1 MATETELKLAV
12 APADLKRLAKSTL
25 LAEASRSM
33 PTVRTVYSVYYDTPE
48 QDLACRG
55 MALRLRKVA
64 GRWVQTLKTAGIAQ
78 AGLHSRGEFEASTAT
93 QLLNF
98 VALAAT
104 PAQELFADPQLRA
117 RLQPLFVTEFKRST
131 RLVEI
136 APDELA
142 ELCVDR
148 GKITAGAQHDP
159 ISEIE
164 LELKQGDPAHLFDFA
179 RRLLA
184 EVPLKVENASKA
196 ERGYAL
202 LTGARSVPSKA
213 QAPALDATMPVPVA
227 FPAIVGE
234 CLRQLE
240 ANDRGVIASDDV
252 EYVHQ
257 ARVAIR
263 RLRSAFHLFRKV
275 VPKPAVVQLLNAVKT
290 LGTSLGAARD
300 WDVFVT
306 ETLTNAMQAFPDHT
320 GFALLFKRAQRARA
334 AARRQARATIAA
346 PSYAGLLLDIG
357 AQLASQPWRTSLDD
371 AARAL
376 ESMTIEAFAASI
388 LDAQWR
394 RVRRAGKH
402 HRDLAPPELHALR
415 IEVKKLRYAIEFFQ
429 ALHPRKAVRSFLDH
443 AAELQEILGA
453 LNDATITSHLLDT
466 LKGTEH
472 SFVEAVGVLRG
483 WGAARVHDGR
493 TRFDGAWKR
502 FDAAK
507 PYW

>member
-12 APADLKRLAKSTL
+12 APADLNRLAKSTL
-25 LAEASRSM
+25 LAEASRSK
-33 PTVRTVYSVYYDTPE
+33 PTLRTVYSVYYDTPE
-48 QDLACRG
+48 RDLARRG

-64 GRWVQTLKTAGIAQ
+64 GRWVQTLKTAGTAQ
-78 AGLHSRGEFEASTAT
+78 AGLHSRGEFEASTAA

-104 PAQELFADPQLRA
+104 PAQEVFADPQFRA
-117 RLQPLFVTEFKRST
+117 RLQPLFVTEFRRSS
-131 RLVEI
+131 RMVEI

-148 GKITAGAQHDP
+148 GKITRGAQQDP

-164 LELKQGDPAHLFDFA
+164 LELKQGEPAHLFDFA
-179 RRLLA
+179 RRLLT

-202 LTGARSVPSKA
+202 LAADRSAPSKA
-213 QAPALDATMPVPVA
+213 QAPALDAAMQVPEA
-227 FPAIVGE
+227 FRTIVWE
-234 CLRQLE
+234 CLRHLQ
-240 ANDRGVIASDDV
+240 ANDAGVIASEDV

-275 VPKPAVVQLLNAVKT
+275 VPKTAVAEILDAVKT
-290 LGTSLGAARD
+290 LGTSLGGARD

-306 ETLTNAMQAFPDHT
+306 ETLANAMQAFPDHA
-320 GFALLFKRAQRARA
+320 GFALLSRRAQRART
-334 AARRQARATIAA
+334 AARRRARASLAT
-346 PSYAGLLLDIG
+346 PSYAGLLLDLG
-357 AQLASQPWRTSLDD
+357 AQLASQSWRLALDD
-371 AARAL
+371 EARAL
-376 ESMTIEAFAASI
+376 ESMTIGAFAATI

-402 HRDLAPPELHALR
+402 HRDLGPTELHALR

-429 ALHPRKAVRSFLDH
+429 SLHPRKAVSSFLDH

-466 LKGTEH
+466 LTGTDR

-483 WGAARVHDGR
+483 WGAARVHDGK
-493 TRFDGAWKR
+493 THFEGAWER
-502 FDAAK
+502 FDAAE